1 VPAITHDWRA
11 QYRAWAQTAG
21 YQRRVAQAV
30 EIIHRADASG
40 VIALA
45 MSWGKD
51 SVAVADLTLRTL
63 GRRVPAYHMASSYEL
78 PGSDHVVAYFR
89 ERTDVEILPAK
100 RTADEMIEWLREVGL
115 GYERTRASRRAASAP
130 KKSGG
135 DEWCAKHGYDITVLG
150 MRADEAVGRRKLFT
164 VRGPIYERSSGARIA
179 CPLAWWDTR
188 DVWAYIVAHD
198 VPYHR
203 IYDCESH
210 GYTRETLRNAG
221 WLTTTGAGLGRIAW
235 LAHHYPAEYRRLA
248 DAFPRVRSLR

>member
-1 VPAITHDWRA
+1 MPAVTRDWRA
-11 QYRAWAQTAG
+11 QYRAWAQTAVH
-21 YQRRVAQAV
+21 QRRVAQAV
-30 EIIHRADASG
+30 DIVQRADALG
-40 VIALA
+40 TIALA

-51 SVAVADLTLRTL
+51 SVAVADLALRTL

-78 PGSDHVVAYFR
+78 PGGEHVAAHFR
-89 ERTDVEILPAK
+89 ERTDVDVLPAK
-100 RTADEMIEWLREVGL
+100 RTAEEVIEWLREVGL
-115 GYERTRASRRAASAP
+115 GYERTRSSRRAAAAP

-135 DEWCAKHGYDITVLG
+135 DEWCAERGYDITVLG

-179 CPLAWWDTR
+179 CPLAWWETR
-188 DVWAYIVAHD
+188 DVWAYIVTHD
-198 VPYHR
+198 VPYHC

-221 WLTTTGAGLGRIAW
+221 WLTTTGAGMGRIAW

-248 DAFPRVRSLR
+248 EAFPRVRMLR